1 MASRRRCGTRP
12 DAGRSGTAAP
22 TGAKQNGREMG
33 SIGRTDAAA
42 TEETSAM
49 DPGVG
54 EALRGLPQPMWHP
67 ARCRAARDGRPYG
80 HDREA
85 LRPRH
90 GSHRPPLD
98 TRGRQNQSKVLIH
111 RSGRVHTAVEHGSST
126 AVVRPVPSGRPVIAR
141 APHEGLQTKQS
152 RACKTECSARRL
164 GPAGLPRPFGPR
176 SGGSGG
182 RSSVVALFSFRRRPP
197 SAVSFQ
203 SVVGRRLGP
212 SAIDLPPAAPHP
224 STPPIEP

>member
-111 RSGRVHTAVEHGSST
+111 RSGRVHAAVEHGSST
-126 AVVRPVPSGRPVIAR
+126 AVVRPVPSGPLSLR
-141 APHEGLQTKQS
+141 
-152 RACKTECSARRL
+152 
-164 GPAGLPRPFGPR
+164 GLPAEGIQRSNPALARPNPQ
-176 SGGSGG
+176 
-182 RSSVVALFSFRRRPP
+182 
-197 SAVSFQ
+197 SAVSDP
-203 SVVGRRLGP
+203 RDCRGP
-212 SAIDLPPAAPHP
+212 SGLAVTAVVAGRP
-224 STPPIEP
+224 SLLFFL